1 MNGQLVWWVLN
12 KAASTSSD
20 QERQMKERH
29 RVRSGQRSGLKG
41 QLAWQVLLS
50 RVASTGSR
58 QQERSKV
65 RVERS
70 VGLVGA

>member
-12 KAASTSSD
+12 KAASTSSN
-20 QERQMKERH
+20 QERQIKERH
-29 RVRSGQRSGLKG
+29 RVKSGQMSGLKG
-41 QLAWQVLLS
+41 QLVWQVLS

-65 RVERS
+65 RVGRS